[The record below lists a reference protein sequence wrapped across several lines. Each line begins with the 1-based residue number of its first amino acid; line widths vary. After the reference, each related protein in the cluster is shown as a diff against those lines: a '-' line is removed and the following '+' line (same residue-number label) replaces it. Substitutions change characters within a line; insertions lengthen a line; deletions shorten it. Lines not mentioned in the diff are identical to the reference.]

1 MQALEILNIK
11 PLWPEDERFSL
22 ERKNTGNEYI
32 FIHTLTELSVMLD
45 GSFTTMPAG
54 SVICFAPYSYQ
65 HIKASGG
72 RLVHDWMHLSCD
84 FYEIAEKYSFK
95 TGKIYTLSDDSFV
108 TKLMQ
113 EAELEKL
120 KGGLLSD
127 EICELKVKEIIAK
140 VVRASALGS
149 KEREVSPA
157 VHAAFSAARSKI
169 HLEYSKN
176 WNIDSMAELVHLS
189 PSRFFSIYKTIF
201 GISPKNDLLNVRME
215 HAKMLLLDGSLSVKD
230 AAEMTGYTNVYH
242 FIRAFK
248 LHTGKTP
255 GKYRKTEYI

>member
-1 MQALEILNIK
+1 MQELEILNIK
-11 PLWPEDERFSL
+11 PLWPEDERFAL

-45 GSFTTMPAG
+45 GKYEIMPPG
-54 SVICFAPYSYQ
+54 SVICFAPFSYQ
-65 HIKASGG
+65 NIKASGG
-72 RLVHDWMHLSCD
+72 RLIHDWMHLSPD
-84 FYEIAEKYSFK
+84 FCNIAKEYSFE
-95 TGKIYTLSDDSFV
+95 TGRIYTLADDSFI

-113 EAELEKL
+113 EAELENL
-120 KGGLLSD
+120 NGGMFSGK
-127 EICELKVKEIIAK
+127 ICELKVREIIAK
-140 VVRASALGS
+140 IVRSSANDN
-149 KEREVSPA
+149 KDNEIPPA
-157 VHAAFSAARSKI
+157 VCAAFSAARSKI
-169 HLEYSKN
+169 HLEYSKK
-176 WNIDSMAELVHLS
+176 WSIDNMAELVHLS

-215 HAKMLLLDGSLSVKD
+215 HAKMLLLDGSISVKD